1 MARVLITGASRG
13 IGREAVKELTARGH
27 EVIATARDPSFLED
41 MPAAVRLQLDVTDE
55 SSVQAAIEAAGPID
69 VLVSNAGATMR
80 APMETVPL
88 AEVEQLF
95 NINTFGA
102 LRVAQAVLPGM
113 RQSRFGKLIFVSSI
127 QGRVAIPLIGP
138 YAASKWALEA
148 IAETL
153 AIEVRHF
160 GISVSVLQ
168 PGAVSSG
175 GAERAK
181 SFLDDSNPYRP
192 LLDQLGGFLAP
203 IPSASK
209 RWHRRWQTRSMTL
222 DLHSAYRSAVP
233 RPASLPPGRLPRRTS
248 RSSPRH
254 WSGSHASRTA
264 IADTKSV
271 PCRRHSRQR
280 SDRKLVI
287 ERMTATRNMT
297 NYAHADFTPLEV
309 RSQCND
315 RTRKRKVLQH
325 RRKRETLS
333 SSSTNHLTWLQPQE
347 AEFAGVHLPLGRA
360 DG

>member
-13 IGREAVKELTARGH
+13 IGREAVEELTARGH
-27 EVIATARDPSFLED
+27 EVIATARDPSSLED
-41 MPAAVRLQLDVTDE
+41 MPAAVWLQLDVTDE

-160 GISVSVLQ
+160 GISVSVLPRLVHLCRDPDCDRRRGDACLADQ
-168 PGAVSSG
+168 LHRGARDRRRGMARRHGDHRSCVG
-175 GAERAK
+175 IERA
-181 SFLDDSNPYRP
+181 SHSRERGAPSRGVVGAQRR
-192 LLDQLGGFLAP
+192 QLT
-203 IPSASK
+203 
-209 RWHRRWQTRSMTL
+209 HRAW
-222 DLHSAYRSAVP
+222 
-233 RPASLPPGRLPRRTS
+233 PRRDWT
-248 RSSPRH
+248 RQPH
-254 WSGSHASRTA
+254 APKGIAAVGS
-264 IADTKSV
+264 KV
-271 PCRRHSRQR
+271 
-280 SDRKLVI
+280 
-287 ERMTATRNMT
+287 TR
-297 NYAHADFTPLEV
+297 V
-309 RSQCND
+309 RD
-315 RTRKRKVLQH
+315 
-325 RRKRETLS
+325 
-333 SSSTNHLTWLQPQE
+333 
-347 AEFAGVHLPLGRA
+347 
-360 DG
+360 

>member
-13 IGREAVKELTARGH
+13 IGREAVEELTARGH
-27 EVIATARDPSFLED
+27 EVIATARDPSSLED

-102 LRVAQAVLPGM
+102 LRVAHAVLPGM

-192 LLDQLGGFLAP
+192 LLDQLGGF
-203 IPSASK
+203 
-209 RWHRRWQTRSMTL
+209 
-222 DLHSAYRSAVP
+222 
-233 RPASLPPGRLPRRTS
+233 
-248 RSSPRH
+248 
-254 WSGSHASRTA
+254 
-264 IADTKSV
+264 
-271 PCRRHSRQR
+271 R
-280 SDRKLVI
+280 SDPVSVEEVAQAVADAIDDAGSPFRIPVGGPATSILAARKAAPEDKPFI
-287 ERMTATRNMT
+287 A
-297 NYAHADFTPLEV
+297 APLE
-309 RSQCND
+309 
-315 RTRKRKVLQH
+315 
-325 RRKRETLS
+325 
-333 SSSTNHLTWLQPQE
+333 W
-347 AEFAGVHLPLGRA
+347 
-360 DG
+360 